1 MGTTGLTQENMLKAF
16 GSGLPDG
23 FFSDQKSQFDHILED
38 LRKETFLAIWNIFT
52 TIVWHLEKIYFSLLW
67 FIVTRKIWQPCF
79 GCMNVTSGSTYKVLY
94 KNVNDWEEHLSP
106 TK

>member
-52 TIVWHLEKIYFSLLW
+52 TIVYTFYGHL
-67 FIVTRKIWQPCF
+67 
-79 GCMNVTSGSTYKVLY
+79 
-94 KNVNDWEEHLSP
+94 VNL
-106 TK
+106 